1 MSKNKNTIG
10 VVYSTNPNY
19 NYQTDSDN
27 EADTK
32 PAQQQD
38 LRVWL
43 DRHKAGK
50 VATVVKGFVGTT
62 VDLEELGKM
71 LKQKCGTGGTV
82 KDGEIMIQGDKR
94 DQVLDLLI
102 KAGYKA
108 KKAGG

>member
-10 VVYSTNPNY
+10 VVYSTNPNFS
-19 NYQTDSDN
+19 YQTDSDN
-27 EADTK
+27 EAETK

-50 VATVVKGFVGTT
+50 LATVVKGFIGKND
-62 VDLEELGKM
+62 DLEDLGKM